1 MWLATVG
8 TRCGVWHAW
17 PIGVGMALAEPAS
30 ILSPFSLSSSL
41 SRLLTIGQPRR
52 PSMRR
57 CGRRSRGPRLFSL
70 LLKPPRHRSSCVS
83 LAAPVAPKG
92 VERHDEWVQI
102 AGYTTV
108 VRAEPTTAS
117 PVLFAYA
124 AGRPL
129 RVIAREGGFARVQD
143 LGSGQYGWV
152 KESALAP
159 FTGGYRQREDVA
171 PQPQVVASAAPA
183 SVPAQVATPQVPASQ
198 ATGQRRSPQ
207 RRFPPKGFSRRGPI
221 PPPRGPRRRW
231 SRWPSPGNAAS
242 SACGATG
249 RSASRLAAA
258 TRASPGSSAA
268 PSAGKLQIGQAG
280 GDASGRGSSCSWA

>member
-1 MWLATVG
+1 MRGLLASVWLLLAGLYTVSLL
-8 TRCGVWHAW
+8 
-17 PIGVGMALAEPAS
+17 AL
-30 ILSPFSLSSSL
+30 IQPFSRIDDWPTPPPLNETV
-41 SRLLTIGQPRR
+41 RAKEPRPVALQSPAEAAA
-52 PSMRR
+52 PSFQ
-57 CGRRSRGPRLFSL
+57 L
-70 LLKPPRHRSSCVS
+70 VS
-83 LAAPVAPKG
+83 LAAPVPPKN

-159 FTGGYRQREDVA
+159 FTGGYRQREDMA
-171 PQPQVVASAAPA
+171 PQPQVVASVAPA

-198 ATGQRRSPQ
+198 ATSAKGDRR
-207 RRFPPKGFSRRGPI
+207 KGGFRQKDSAASARSRRRAAQEGDGR
-221 PPPRGPRRRW
+221 RGRARATRLL
-231 SRWPSPGNAAS
+231 RHAA
-242 SACGATG
+242 
-249 RSASRLAAA
+249 RPAAA
-258 TRASPGSSAA
+258 RRA
-268 PSAGKLQIGQAG
+268 
-280 GDASGRGSSCSWA
+280 

>member
-1 MWLATVG
+1 MRGLLASVWLLLAGLYTVSLL
-8 TRCGVWHAW
+8 
-17 PIGVGMALAEPAS
+17 AL
-30 ILSPFSLSSSL
+30 IQPFS
-41 SRLLTIGQPRR
+41 RIDDWPTPPPVNETVRAKEPRPVALR
-52 PSMRR
+52 SPAEAAAPSFQ
-57 CGRRSRGPRLFSL
+57 L
-70 LLKPPRHRSSCVS
+70 VS
-83 LAAPVAPKG
+83 LAAPVAPKT

-171 PQPQVVASAAPA
+171 PQPQLVASAAPA
-183 SVPAQVATPQVPASQ
+183 SAPAQVATPQVPASQ
-198 ATGQRRSPQ
+198 ATAPKAMAAKAAVSAKRIQPPRPDPAAARPKKEMVAVAEPGQRGFFGMRRDRPQ
-207 RRFPPKGFSRRGPI
+207 RVALSGNDSGFAGIISR
-221 PPPRGPRRRW
+221 
-231 SRWPSPGNAAS
+231 AF
-242 SACGATG
+242 G
-249 RSASRLAAA
+249 R
-258 TRASPGSSAA
+258 
-268 PSAGKLQIGQAG
+268 
-280 GDASGRGSSCSWA
+280 